1 MSKRSI
7 DDVAAE
13 PESESDDESS
23 GEESEAEDTGPPR
36 CSCGALSKYRCPGCG
51 ERSCSLACVKRHKAE
66 KPCDGRRDP
75 AAYFALGDGTDE
87 LLLRDY
93 HFLEQAGKTVDGA
106 GRALRQSGVAKSAGA
121 RPPQQPPHRRKLLQQ
136 AERRGVALELLPVGM
151 QRQRENTSSFE
162 QRAQQLRW
170 RVELHFA
177 AAQVRH
183 VEASVPERTVL
194 RALLDA
200 LLLPAA
206 AAAAEVGP
214 SADADGAA
222 AAAAPAAARFGG
234 DDGQRALLRHK
245 LRLYARAGVGELGV
259 FLRVPHTRADEPRYS
274 RLSLD
279 ATLGEALRGERLI
292 EFPTLHVATPEEAGG
307 FTLVERP
314 APVVAAVDA
323 AAADGGGP
331 PPLQPVPP
339 HEPPLEPPPPSGKG
353 GGKGKGKGGKGK
365 GGKGKGKGSK
375 GGGKGGKGG
384 EPPAQ
389 PPRPPPPVPPMPPG
403 AFPMQPRPPPMPP
416 GAYPMQPR
424 PPPMPP
430 PMQPPG
436 YPRPPMPPPMP
447 PPGYSYPPAY
457 PPQPQPPGYPPPPGY
472 GYYGPR

>member
-1 MSKRSI
+1 MKRQI

-13 PESESDDESS
+13 PEPESDDDSDDES
-23 GEESEAEDTGPPR
+23 ESEAEDTGPPR

-177 AAQVRH
+177 QAQVRH

-206 AAAAEVGP
+206 AAAGSGP
-214 SADADGAA
+214 ERGRRRRRAGRRAGRRSIRRRRRAT
-222 AAAAPAAARFGG
+222 
-234 DDGQRALLRHK
+234 ALLRHK
-245 LRLYARAGVGELGV
+245 LRLYARAGMGELGV

-292 EFPTLHVATPEEAGG
+292 EFPTLHVATPEEAGA

-314 APVVAAVDA
+314 APVVAAADA

-339 HEPPLEPPPPSGKG
+339 LNRRSSRRRRRARAVGRARAKAG
-353 GGKGKGKGGKGK
+353 RARAARARARAAKAVARVARAA
-365 GGKGKGKGSK
+365 SRRRSRRARRLLCRRCL
-375 GGGKGGKGG
+375 
-384 EPPAQ
+384 PARSRCSLGRRRCL
-389 PPRPPPPVPPMPPG
+389 PAPIPCSLGRRRCRRPCS
-403 AFPMQPRPPPMPP
+403 RP
-416 GAYPMQPR
+416 AT
-424 PPPMPP
+424 
-430 PMQPPG
+430 
-436 YPRPPMPPPMP
+436 RPPMPPPMP

>member
-1 MSKRSI
+1 MKRQI

-13 PESESDDESS
+13 PEPESDDDSDDES
-23 GEESEAEDTGPPR
+23 ESEAEDTGPPR

-177 AAQVRH
+177 QAQVRH

-206 AAAAEVGP
+206 AAAAEAGP

-222 AAAAPAAARFGG
+222 PAAAPAAARFGG

-292 EFPTLHVATPEEAGG
+292 EFPTLHVATPEEAGA

-314 APVVAAVDA
+314 APVVAAADA
-323 AAADGGGP
+323 AAADGGP

-339 HEPPLEPPPPSGKG
+339 HEPPLEPPPSGKG
-353 GGKGKGKGGKGK
+353 GGGKGKGGKGK
-365 GGKGKGKGSK
+365 GGKGKGGAAKAVAGWQ
-375 GGGKGGKGG
+375 GRRAAGAAAARRLLCRCL
-384 EPPAQ
+384 PARSRCSLGRRRCL
-389 PPRPPPPVPPMPPG
+389 PAPIPCSLGRRRCRRPCS
-403 AFPMQPRPPPMPP
+403 RP
-416 GAYPMQPR
+416 ATR
-424 PPPMPP
+424 AADAADA
-430 PMQPPG
+430 
-436 YPRPPMPPPMP
+436 

-457 PPQPQPPGYPPPPGY
+457 PPPPQPPGYPPPPGY